1 MHITSLHIYGYGK
14 IIDQQYNLNKGLHV
28 FYGENEAGKSTLLSF
43 IHSILF
49 GFPTKVQ
56 TENRYEPKNGVKY
69 GGKITIQTEHDGVIT
84 VKRTAGKATGDVT
97 VYFEDGRV
105 GNETDLNELL
115 HGMDKRVF
123 TSIFSFGMKGLQDIH
138 VLKADDL
145 NDYLFS
151 SSVLGNEQVSELEKR
166 LNKELD
172 QLFKPSGKKPEINQE
187 LESLTAF
194 SKQVMEA
201 KQQIDEYEYLTEE
214 EKRIESELFT
224 VQEELSKLRENFR
237 KLELFE
243 QYYPYSAQYK
253 MLEDQQKSL
262 QEYTTFPNEGIKR
275 LDSISAALL
284 PIEAR
289 KKGLESQLKEISSK
303 IDQLHINERLLESEK
318 DIKELTFKLK
328 SFEEDKS
335 SLDRIEAKIDY
346 LQAEINSSKTSLG
359 IFASNEQLLSVD
371 FTLAKKEELRKNLKI
386 YENALQKKE
395 MLVSRQ
401 DQTNQKLERTIES
414 IKQYEQQRLP
424 LKEREQLSDIIE
436 KAKTPT
442 VDKGVATTKLQNVT
456 NQLKNYERKLENGK
470 KLSYLLFFPLF
481 LIAAVAGVLNY
492 SSNLSM
498 ALTFLVLSVLFL
510 SAVFFVPKLNQ
521 NHSLFTMLQNDKHE
535 LESQLFNI
543 EGSEKELV
551 SNIGIVNAKQLL
563 ARDEQ
568 LVQFI
573 SHDKILQAQLEKE
586 AETYIDELEAWE
598 GEWFEVSKELEKI
611 KEELYIPK
619 QYSHESLFG
628 IYEHIEQLVAKLVE
642 YKNREIEKEKL
653 KKRVT
658 SFEENVQL
666 VLDRIGFTF
675 HTPMQLLEEVEKEKE
690 KARQLENLKDKEYD
704 TQQSIEKLEEEILF
718 YHTERQK
725 LFEAA
730 GTDEEEAFR
739 EKALLHSQWESLQKR
754 KEDVKEKMLLIVKND
769 DNVEKE
775 LMLKSP
781 QFLEQMKEK
790 ELMYNQR
797 RSLEEQEGEL
807 RKSLAKVVI
816 QKSQLEQNGTYST
829 LVHQFEL
836 KKAALSQ
843 LAKKWAKLSIAKD
856 VLARTKNYYQHV
868 RLPSVIKKAEQY
880 FGLLTGNEYL
890 ALFAPQDQ
898 GSFIVE
904 RNDGTRFTPQELSQG
919 TTEQLYLS
927 LRLALAE
934 SYQTPI
940 TFPLFIDDSFVN
952 FDEKRTNT
960 TLQLVK
966 KLANERQI
974 IFFTCH
980 KDMVEGL
987 QVEMYTNLSSNIV
1000 TIT

>member
-1 MHITSLHIYGYGK
+1 MHIYGYGK
-14 IIDQQYNLNKGLHV
+14 IIDQQYNLNKDLHV

-69 GGKITIQTEHDGVIT
+69 GGKITIQSEHDGVIT
-84 VKRTAGKATGDVT
+84 VERTAGKATGDVM

-105 GNETDLNELL
+105 GKETELNELL

-151 SSVLGNEQVSELEKR
+151 SSVLGNEQVSDLEKR

-187 LESLTAF
+187 LESLSAF

-201 KQQIDEYEYLTEE
+201 KQQIDEYEHLIEE
-214 EKRIESELFT
+214 EKGIESELFSI
-224 VQEELSKLRENFR
+224 QEEAAKLRENFR

-243 QYYPYSAQYK
+243 QYYPFSAQYK
-253 MLEDQQKSL
+253 MLTDQQESL
-262 QEYTTFPNEGIKR
+262 REYTTFPNEGIKR
-275 LDSISAALL
+275 LDMISASLL

-289 KKGLESQLKEISSK
+289 KKGLDSQLKEISSK
-303 IDQLHINERLLESEK
+303 IDQLYINECLLQLEK
-318 DIKELTFKLK
+318 EIKEITFKLK
-328 SFEEDKS
+328 SYEEDKS
-335 SLDRIEAKIDY
+335 ALDRIEANIDY
-346 LQAEINSSKTSLG
+346 LQAEIDSSKTSLG
-359 IFASNEQLLSVD
+359 IFARNEQLLSVD
-371 FTLAKKEELRKNLKI
+371 FTLAKKEDLRKSLKI

-401 DQTNQKLERTIES
+401 DQTNQKLERAIES

-424 LKEREQLSDIIE
+424 LKDREQLSDILE

-442 VDKGVATTKLQNVT
+442 VDRGSATTKLHNVT
-456 NQLKNYERKLENGK
+456 NQLKNYERKLEMGK
-470 KLSYLLFFPLF
+470 KLGYLLFLPLF
-481 LIAAVAGVLNY
+481 LVTTVAGGLNF

-510 SAVFFVPKLNQ
+510 SAVIFVPKLNQ
-521 NHSLFTMLQNDKHE
+521 NHSLFTMLQNEKHE
-535 LESQLFNI
+535 LESKLFNI

-551 SNIGIVNAKQLL
+551 SNIGIVKAQQLL

-573 SHDKILQAQLEKE
+573 SHDKILQEQLEKE

-598 GEWFEVSKELEKI
+598 GEWFEVSRVLEKI

-619 QYSHESLFG
+619 QYSYDSLLG
-628 IYEHIEQLVAKLVE
+628 VYEHLEKLVAKLVE

-653 KKRVT
+653 KKRIT

-666 VLDRIGFTF
+666 VLDRIGFTLLP
-675 HTPMQLLEEVEKEKE
+675 PMQLLEEVEKEKE
-690 KARQLENLKDKEYD
+690 KARQLESLKEKEYD
-704 TQQSIEKLEEEILF
+704 IQQSIEKLEEEIHF
-718 YHTERQK
+718 HHKERQK

-739 EKALLHSQWESLQKR
+739 EKATLHSQWLSLQKR

-769 DNVEKE
+769 DNVEQE
-775 LMLKSP
+775 LIQKSP
-781 QFLEQMKEK
+781 QFLQQLKEK
-790 ELMYNQR
+790 EFMNNQR
-797 RSLEEQEGEL
+797 RLIEEQEEEL

-829 LVHQFEL
+829 LVHQLEL

-880 FGLLTGNEYL
+880 FVLLTSNEYRT
-890 ALFAPQDQ
+890 LFAPQDQ

-940 TFPLFIDDSFVN
+940 TFPLSIDDSFVN
-952 FDEKRTNT
+952 FDKQRTNT

-987 QVEMYTNLSSNIV
+987 QVEMYTNLSSNMV
-1000 TIT
+1000 TTI